1 MDPVQQVKNFEIY
14 TKSVENAAR
23 MLQNIGHSDVD
34 NFKNRLSFDG
44 PVYTWTDASNVTR
57 EDVDVANSFKLVVD
71 YEPLEGKDG
80 KALHFKPYGNSQVE
94 ICNDYNNIVITTTEL
109 EETSA
114 PATPRNGVVA
124 SAAKAGAERG
134 RSLSRTPIKN
144 LAVNNRSGRSNSP
157 LKRFKLT
164 PNNSYNRFMNN
175 GSPSSA
181 AAVRCPSRAS
191 TDTSIEVEH
200 VEDIESDTFDLSYL
214 SLGKNNTTRGGVSR
228 HSVPSAICAD
238 LAAFQAEEDR
248 KFRRHQEKE
257 LSDDTVETFV
267 TAMSPGHAS
276 VFSGASG
283 IVTPPMETGP
293 VSGQSSPRR
302 PRSGASSP
310 QRPRPS
316 AKEIEEEFKDFQAEY
331 VAKYKESASPSNRQE
346 KDEKWRKEH
355 WVEGRILST
364 WNVMA
369 KRGPIG
375 QPIERS
381 TSFSFVANGKRVRMA
396 TFGGS
401 SFFAKTSCSPMKV
414 RQHDELIGAIL
425 NRIGN
430 RGTEKA
436 HTFDD
441 EDVFG
446 KSSYNSSCWGKRQ
459 PMLMDDDFQLPPRFN
474 VSSAIGS
481 SSLGAASPPMYN
493 AYGNIVN
500 VWIPGHQHG
509 MNIHHL
515 AKNTRDAYFGALQWP
530 PATQDIFRQN
540 YPTNPPGPRSPD
552 QAPAPHPGPSQS
564 PPRNVDS
571 GYWDAEKA
579 DEALR
584 AVSSS
589 SVYSEQP
596 PTIEVTVPSSPAAPE
611 MTTPQEEQ
619 DGDRL
624 FVQKTSTSPHGTAAH
639 ILARLDEGRYKSIAV
654 DDEMDL
660 RLFGMDEGCSPDSAA
675 AKIEASLNEP
685 SLTEQEQHD
694 FIASEH
700 VYLMKKMNE
709 LDKQPAG
716 QYRSAAPSPESSTE
730 EAEEGLMFEN
740 FGVKADFDSSSTAK
754 EILERL
760 DAIEAALE
768 QTQIEDGLIPSP
780 AHASFPKK
788 AAKDSFYEFGKEMP
802 MGSSATRHSASAA
815 ERESNVLF
823 ERARALAI
831 MKNALGTAVGKAEE
845 GLELERMA
853 KLNAIFNWPAVG
865 SEYPKI
871 GTCMPL
877 PTNKA
882 QQSATG
888 ATAKMLGM
896 AFEQRM
902 GEAKAAAYAKLEALQ
917 ADRWQLIK
925 VKAAK
930 EWSALQDLA
939 NFHTL
944 VNFETRVFERPNIR
958 SCVPLRRTPRVL
970 RGNSFKAKNVAVAE
984 REKSPAWKGKS
995 QAWPTFVAFEPAT
1008 TQHKEKKT
1016 PLTLPPR
1023 NLMPQ
1028 TSHARNIT
1036 PQATINGSLGRSGPV
1051 SPLTKAWLESKKAVD
1066 KTDYFPD
1073 ASTPGEPSWYPGS
1086 LRGRQLM
1093 PHSGNER
1100 TVSGNRAVSG
1110 SGKLSWNRAV
1120 SGGVEPIRGM
1130 NTRLASQ
1137 SSASR
1142 MGMGDRTLSG
1152 MSVATAVD
1160 DSFGEELVDFRSE
1173 VTVDERTE
1181 ADVEKEGEQKRV
1193 ASWMLYG

>member
-44 PVYTWTDASNVTR
+44 PVYTWTDACKVTK
-57 EDVDVANSFKLVVD
+57 ENVDVANRFKLVVD
-71 YEPLEGKDG
+71 SEPLEGKDG
-80 KALHFKPYGNSQVE
+80 KALHFKPCGNSQVE

-114 PATPRNGVVA
+114 PATSRKGVTA
-124 SAAKAGAERG
+124 SAAKAGIDRG
-134 RSLSRTPIKN
+134 RSLSRTPTKN
-144 LAVNNRSGRSNSP
+144 LAVNNRSGRSNSL

-175 GSPSSA
+175 GSPSST
-181 AAVRCPSRAS
+181 AAVRCSSRAS

-214 SLGKNNTTRGGVSR
+214 SLGKNNTRGDVSR
-228 HSVPSAICAD
+228 HSVSSAITAD

-248 KFRRHQEKE
+248 KFRRRREKE

-276 VFSGASG
+276 VFSEASG
-283 IVTPPMETGP
+283 IVTPPIETGP

-302 PRSGASSP
+302 PRSGASSL

-316 AKEIEEEFKDFQAEY
+316 AKEIEEEFKAFQAEY
-331 VAKYKESASPSNRQE
+331 VAKYKKPASSSNRQE

-355 WVEGRILST
+355 WVEGHILST

-369 KRGPIG
+369 KRGGIG
-375 QPIERS
+375 QPTERS
-381 TSFSFVANGKRVRMA
+381 TSFTFVANGKRVRMA

-414 RQHDELIGAIL
+414 RQHDGLIGAIS

-430 RGTEKA
+430 KGKEKA
-436 HTFDD
+436 HTFED

-446 KSSYNSSCWGKRQ
+446 KSSYNNSCWGERQ
-459 PMLMDDDFQLPPRFN
+459 SMLMNDDFQPPPRFN
-474 VSSAIGS
+474 VSSPIGS
-481 SSLGAASPPMYN
+481 SFSGAASSPMYN

-500 VWIPGHQHG
+500 VWTPGHQHG
-509 MNIHHL
+509 MNIHHP

-540 YPTNPPGPRSPD
+540 YPINPPGPRSPD

-564 PPRNVDS
+564 PSRNVDS

-579 DEALR
+579 REASR
-584 AVSSS
+584 AVSGS

-611 MTTPQEEQ
+611 ITTPQEEQ

-624 FVQKTSTSPHGTAAH
+624 FVQKTTTSPHGTAAH
-639 ILARLDEGRYKSIAV
+639 ILARLNEGRYKSIAV

-660 RLFGMDEGCSPDSAA
+660 RLFGMDGGYSPDSSA
-675 AKIEASLNEP
+675 AKIEARLNDP
-685 SLTEQEQHD
+685 SLTEQEQNH
-694 FIASEH
+694 FIATEH
-700 VYLMKKMNE
+700 VHLMKKMNE

-716 QYRSAAPSPESSTE
+716 QYRSAAPSPKSFTG

-740 FGVKADFDSSSTAK
+740 LGVKADFESSSTAK

-768 QTQIEDGLIPSP
+768 QTQIEDGVMSSP
-780 AHASFPKK
+780 ASAAFPKK
-788 AAKDSFYEFGKEMP
+788 AAEDSFYDFAKEMH
-802 MGSSATRHSASAA
+802 MGSSPTIHSASAA

-823 ERARALAI
+823 EKARALII
-831 MKNALGTAVGKAEE
+831 MKNALEPAVGNAEE

-853 KLNAIFNWPAVG
+853 KLNEIFNWPAVG

-877 PTNKA
+877 STNEA

-888 ATAKMLGM
+888 ATAAMLGM

-917 ADRWQLIK
+917 ADRWQLME

-944 VNFETRVFERPNIR
+944 VNFETRVSERPKMR
-958 SCVPLRRTPRVL
+958 SCVPLQRTSRVL
-970 RGNSFKAKNVAVAE
+970 RGNSFRTKNVAVAE

-995 QAWPTFVAFEPAT
+995 QAWPTFIAFEPAT
-1008 TQHKEKKT
+1008 TQHEEKT
-1016 PLTLPPR
+1016 PPALPPR

-1051 SPLTKAWLESKKAVD
+1051 SPLTKAWLESKKVAD

-1086 LRGRQLM
+1086 VRGRQLM

-1100 TVSGNRAVSG
+1100 TVSANRAVSG

-1130 NTRLASQ
+1130 NTKLASQ
-1137 SSASR
+1137 SSARR
-1142 MGMGDRTLSG
+1142 MGMGDRTISG

-1173 VTVDERTE
+1173 VTVDERAE
-1181 ADVEKEGEQKRV
+1181 ADVEKEREQKRV